1 MSHETPTIAANQRQ
15 QVGTRYARR
24 LRQAGRIPAVIY
36 GHGKDPMAIEMDE
49 KETLTQLHMG
59 SHVIN
64 IDVDGGSV
72 ETCLVKDLQFGYLG
86 DNVIHLDLT
95 RVNLD
100 EEVTVNVQ
108 LNFSGSPEASKKP
121 GNILVFDMNELEV
134 RCKVRDIPE
143 EIKVDLGNM
152 LESYNVGELTLP
164 DGVEALTEPETS
176 VARIQFVQEEDL
188 DQEAAEIEGDSSPE
202 VIGESDAKADG
213 DGGGEESSSD

>member
-1 MSHETPTIAANQRQ
+1 MAQDTPTITAEPRER
-15 QVGTRYARR
+15 VGSRYSQR
-24 LRQAGRIPAVIY
+24 LRQNGRLPAVIY
-36 GHGKDPMAIEMDE
+36 GHQTDPLAVSVGQE
-49 KETLTQLHMG
+49 ETLHHLHQGALVMN
-59 SHVIN
+59 VD
-64 IDVDGGSV
+64 IDGVGT

-86 DNVIHLDLT
+86 DNVIHLDLA

-108 LNFSGSPEASKKP
+108 LNFSGTPEASKKP

-188 DQEAAEIEGDSSPE
+188 DQEAAEVEGDSSPE